1 MKIRIKKKEGVLFWI
16 TGFSGSGKSS
26 LGKGIKKDIEKK
38 FGKTILIHGDN
49 IRKIFKLKN
58 YEKNKR
64 LEIGYMYVDLIKL
77 LIKQKINVIFTV
89 VGLFKKLRNKNQKV
103 FKNYIEIYIQ
113 ANILDIIK
121 NKKKIIYNK
130 KKNIWGVD
138 LEPELPINPT
148 IIIKNNFK
156 KNIKTLSEELYNKI
170 NSKVHIA

>member
-1 MKIRIKKKEGVLFWI
+1 MMWILYGIRIEKVVIFI
-16 TGFSGSGKSS
+16 ANSS
-26 LGKGIKKDIEKK
+26 TFMMSSI
-38 FGKTILIHGDN
+38 ILIYKVIN
-49 IRKIFKLKN
+49 I
-58 YEKNKR
+58 
-64 LEIGYMYVDLIKL
+64 V
-77 LIKQKINVIFTV
+77 Q
-89 VGLFKKLRNKNQKV
+89 
-103 FKNYIEIYIQ
+103 
-113 ANILDIIK
+113 

>member
-1 MKIRIKKKEGVLFWI
+1 
-16 TGFSGSGKSS
+16 
-26 LGKGIKKDIEKK
+26 
-38 FGKTILIHGDN
+38 
-49 IRKIFKLKN
+49 
-58 YEKNKR
+58 
-64 LEIGYMYVDLIKL
+64 
-77 LIKQKINVIFTV
+77 